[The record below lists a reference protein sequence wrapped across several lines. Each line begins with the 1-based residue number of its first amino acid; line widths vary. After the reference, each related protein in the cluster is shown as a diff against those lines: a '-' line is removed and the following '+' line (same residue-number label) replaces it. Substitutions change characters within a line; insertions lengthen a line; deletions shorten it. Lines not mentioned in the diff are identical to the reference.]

1 MSGAQSVSIERE
13 QLLELERALTREW
26 LETDGR
32 GGFAS
37 STVLGCNTR
46 RYHGLLVTPFAGTAR
61 RHVLLSRFEDSVR
74 TAGAAAG
81 APDFALS
88 MARYR
93 GVWFP
98 RGHLALERF
107 ELAPFP
113 RFTFKVGEARIV
125 RELLLVKDSRTV
137 LVRWQLDGGS
147 GPLELRARPILAFRE
162 ADALT
167 LENDVLDRVVV
178 RGADGSVRVKPY
190 AALPTLTLR
199 ASSKSARF
207 EAEPTWYRG
216 VEYQVELERG
226 YAGHEDNFGPGV
238 FVAQLAPGEALVIAA
253 TIEDSLADP
262 AQLWKSES
270 ARRVARARAAGSG
283 PRAQLELGAEDFLY
297 RTDAGR
303 LGVLAGFPWFGEW
316 GRDTFIALPGLTLAR
331 GRVDLCAQAL
341 RGALAFL
348 ERGLMPNIFG
358 RGVADSHYGSADAAL
373 WFARAVQLFD
383 RAGGDRELVL
393 GELRRALN
401 DIAER
406 YLLGAPL
413 SIRCD
418 DGFLLRAGSPRV
430 NATWMD
436 AQTASGPVTPREGCA
451 VEINAL
457 WYALLAYLEELAT
470 RAGDARAQKRWSAFK
485 QHAGRSFVQRF
496 WLSHARYLA
505 DVWNEGVVDA
515 RVRPNMVIAA
525 ALELSPLSTEQ
536 RAGVVQLAE
545 RELVTPRG
553 LRTLS
558 PRDPDYQGRYAGGPE
573 QRDRA
578 YHQGTVWPWLAGFY
592 VEACTRAHGASRADA
607 LRVWLDGFDA
617 ELVSHGLNHIDEVHD
632 GDPPHRP
639 GGSFAQAWSTAEIL
653 RARALLERGERPER
667 GESPINVPAKP

>member
-1 MSGAQSVSIERE
+1 MQSVPLVRIERE
-13 QLLELERALTREW
+13 PLLELERALTREW
-26 LETDGR
+26 LETDAR

-46 RYHGLLVTPFAGTAR
+46 RYHGLLVTPLTGTAR

-74 TAGAAAG
+74 TTTPAEGARE
-81 APDFALS
+81 FALS

-93 GVWFP
+93 GTWFP
-98 RGHLALERF
+98 KGHLALERF

-113 RFTFKVGEARIV
+113 RFTFRVGDARIV
-125 RELLLVKDSRTV
+125 RELLLVKGSRTV
-137 LVRWQLDGGS
+137 LVRWQLEGGA
-147 GPLELRARPILAFRE
+147 GPLELRARPLLAFRE

-167 LENDVLDRVVV
+167 LENGALDRNVQRV
-178 RGADGSVRVKPY
+178 ADGSLRVKPY
-190 AALPTLTLR
+190 AALPALTFL
-199 ASSKSARF
+199 ASSASTRF
-207 EAEPTWYRG
+207 DGDPSWYRG
-216 VEYQVELERG
+216 IEYPVELERG
-226 YAGHEDNFGPGV
+226 YAGHEDNFSPGI
-238 FVAQLAPGEALVIAA
+238 FSARLAPGEALVIAA
-253 TIEDSLADP
+253 TIEDEIGEP
-262 AQLWKSES
+262 ARLWKAESE
-270 ARRVARARAAGSG
+270 RRRERARAVGTG

-331 GRVDLCAQAL
+331 GRVDLCAEAL
-341 RGALAFL
+341 LGALAFL

-358 RGVADSHYGSADAAL
+358 RAVGDSHYGSADAAL

-383 RAGGDRELVL
+383 RAGGDSEIVL
-393 GELRRALN
+393 GRLRQALS

-457 WYALLAYLEELAT
+457 WYALLAYLEELGA
-470 RAGDARAQKRWSAFK
+470 RAGDTRARKRWSAFK
-485 QHAGRSFVQRF
+485 QHAGESFVQRF
-496 WLSHARYLA
+496 WLSERRYLA
-505 DVWNEGVVDA
+505 DVWNEGALDTRA
-515 RVRPNMVIAA
+515 RPNMVIAA

-536 RAGVVQLAE
+536 RAAVVLRAE
-545 RELVTPRG
+545 QELVTPRG

-558 PRDPDYQGRYAGGPE
+558 PRDPEYQGRYAGGPE

-592 VEACTRAHGASRADA
+592 VEACTRAHGASRAVA
-607 LRVWLDGFDA
+607 LRAWLDGFDA
-617 ELVSHGLNHIDEVHD
+617 ELASHGLNHISEVHD

-653 RARALLERGERPER
+653 RARALLE
-667 GESPINVPAKP
+667 PAPREISAPASA